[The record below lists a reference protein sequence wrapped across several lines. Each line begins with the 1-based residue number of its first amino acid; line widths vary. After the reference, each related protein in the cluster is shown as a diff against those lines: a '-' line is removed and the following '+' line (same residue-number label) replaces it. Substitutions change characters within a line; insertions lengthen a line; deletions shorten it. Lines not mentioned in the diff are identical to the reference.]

1 MVRIGA
7 LLLVALLISGAHG
20 QQAADLM
27 PDDNEI
33 PGWVKDGPPQTAE
46 TPEELYGLID
56 GAAPIYIDNGFVEA
70 VFQDYVGDI
79 AGQQSELNARV
90 FDQGTP
96 DGAQAVYELTATG
109 LETDWDG
116 AGEEARINY
125 TLPFNFALDFWRN
138 RFFVHLVINREA
150 DSLQALQIIQQF
162 AIVMDG
168 VAVPVELERFS
179 ARRVGSD
186 VLLQWTTTCEVNSFG
201 FDILR
206 SPQNDIRQAL
216 VVTEAPIPSGGSV
229 PCPREYEFRD
239 QEAPAG
245 VDLFYWLEE
254 IALDGQRQLF
264 GPAFVSKESNDS
276 SWGSIKAAFGS

>member
-1 MVRIGA
+1 
-7 LLLVALLISGAHG
+7 
-20 QQAADLM
+20 M

-79 AGQQSELNARV
+79 ASQQSELNARA

-96 DGAQAVYELTATG
+96 DGAQAVYDLTATG

-179 ARRVGSD
+179 GLRIGDD
-186 VLLQWTTTCEVNSFG
+186 VLLRWTTSCEVNSFG
-201 FDILR
+201 FDVLR
-206 SPQNDIRQAL
+206 SLQDDVLQAL
-216 VVTEAPIPSGGSV
+216 VVTESPIPSAGAI

-239 QEAPAG
+239 DSVPEG
-245 VDLFYWLEE
+245 VDLYYWLQE

-264 GPAFVSKESNDS
+264 GPVFVSKEGDDC

>member
-1 MVRIGA
+1 VRIGA
-7 LLLVALLISGAHG
+7 LLFLALLVSAANG
-20 QQAADLM
+20 QEAADLM

-46 TPEELYGLID
+46 TPEELYGLIN

-79 AGQQSELNARV
+79 ASQQSELNARV
-90 FDQGTP
+90 FDQGTS
-96 DGAQAVYELTATG
+96 DGAQAVYDLTATG

-125 TLPFNFALDFWRN
+125 ALPFNFALDFWRN

-150 DSLQALQIIQQF
+150 DSLQALQSIQQF

-179 ARRVGSD
+179 ARRIGD
-186 VLLQWTTTCEVNSFG
+186 DIVLRWTTSCEVNSFG
-201 FDILR
+201 FDVLR
-206 SPQNDIRQAL
+206 SFRNDVLQAL
-216 VVTEAPIPSGGSV
+216 VVTETPIPSGGTI

-239 QEAPAG
+239 QEVPTG

-254 IALDGQRQLF
+254 IALDGHRQLF
-264 GPAFVSKESNDS
+264 GPVFVSREGSES

>member
-1 MVRIGA
+1 MLA
-7 LLLVALLISGAHG
+7 LLLMAFIFSAANA

-46 TPEELYGLID
+46 TPEELYGLIN
-56 GAAPIYIDNGFVEA
+56 GAAPIYIENGFVEA

-96 DGAQAVYELTATG
+96 EGAQAVYELTATG
-109 LETDWDG
+109 LETDWGG

-168 VAVPVELERFS
+168 VAVPVELESFT
-179 ARRVGSD
+179 ARRMEDD
-186 VLLQWTTTCEVNSFG
+186 VVLNWTTSCEVNSFG
-201 FDILR
+201 FDVLR
-206 SPQNDIRQAL
+206 SFLNDISQAERL
-216 VVTEAPIPSGGSV
+216 TESPIPSGGTI

-239 QEAPAG
+239 EAVPSGA
-245 VDLFYWLEE
+245 DLYYWLHE
-254 IALDGQRQLF
+254 ISLSGQRQLF
-264 GPAFVSKESNDS
+264 GPVFVSKGSGGS